1 MSKHIEV
8 TDETHDLVK
17 VVAAKKG
24 LYIKD
29 WVEECALQDALKMG
43 LIAYGGE

>member
-1 MSKHIEV
+1 VSKHIEV

-17 VVAAKKG
+17 FVAAKKG

-29 WVEECALQDALKMG
+29 WVEECAKNDAIKMG
-43 LIAYGGE
+43 LRVR